1 MTSKT
6 DFRGT
11 EAQDFMRCPK
21 RYDYAWLQ
29 NLQPKQ
35 RNAKLAVG
43 SAIHK
48 FLEVLYKTKAPF
60 SSLDQ
65 MEAYLEQECSGMD
78 EVEYNDL
85 KTLAINVCE
94 HYLKHYNLDPGWT
107 VVEVEMPFRIHLE
120 GRINYIGTI
129 DLLIKDADGKHWIV
143 DHKTTSNLDIYD
155 KNSDMD
161 RQISRYWWSIERCMD
176 IKIEGFIYN
185 IILKDFPVSPKVLK
199 SGQLS
204 KDKSQKTTKE
214 MYLDA
219 IRLNKLNID
228 DYADFLQFL
237 DEQPKE
243 FFRRIKV
250 ERNISEMRAAID
262 ELTDVIHDIRDK
274 HRNGRWYRNI
284 TKDCSWD
291 CPFKALCVAEMDG
304 SNADHIRHELFTVK
318 EDDE

>member
-107 VVEVEMPFRIHLE
+107 VIEVEMPFRIHLE
-120 GRINYIGTI
+120 GNNYYTGTI
-129 DLLIKDADGKHWIV
+129 DLLVKDADGKHWIV
-143 DHKTTSNLDIYD
+143 DHKTTAAIDIYD

-161 RQISRYWWSIERCMD
+161 RQISRYWYAIERYLD
-176 IKIEGFIYN
+176 IDIEGFVYN
-185 IILKDFPVSPKVLK
+185 IILKDYPVPPKQLK
-199 SGQLS
+199 SGALS
-204 KDKSQKTTKE
+204 KDKAQKTTAE
-214 MYLDA
+214 MYRSEISNLG
-219 IRLNKLNID
+219 LNES
-228 DYADFLQFL
+228 DYTDFLQYL
-237 DEQPKE
+237 EENPKE

-284 TKDCSWD
+284 TKDCHWD
-291 CPFKALCVAEMDG
+291 CLFKSLCVAEMDG

-318 EDDE
+318 DDAE